1 MCDIVVTKFT
11 FAISSPD
18 EFLSDS
24 VIPND
29 CRLRVLLRWDESF
42 GDGEGE
48 TRRAVAWVT
57 ASEARGLHFGLH
69 SFHNGLPHGFVSRFE
84 RNGFISLFC
93 AVRFQRVTY
102 ACR

>member
-57 ASEARGLHFGLH
+57 ASEAAA
-69 SFHNGLPHGFVSRFE
+69 
-84 RNGFISLFC
+84 FISDFIRSIMDYHMASE
-93 AVRFQRVTY
+93 AVLNALVSIRCSVLLGSNG
-102 ACR
+102 